1 VSRPTTAAKSE
12 SDQDDR
18 KESPG
23 WEKSQQENP
32 QKATP
37 FESNSIMQMLTD
49 KRYPTW
55 GVSRLRG
62 RVVTNQQLLEAV
74 SYELTGSLEETE
86 RYRCSVE
93 QCAKYLNEEEGIA

>member
-1 VSRPTTAAKSE
+1 MSRPTTAAKSE

-62 RVVTNQQLLEAV
+62 RVVSQPAAPGSGLLRVDGQLGGNRAV
-74 SYELTGSLEETE
+74 QVLRGAV
-86 RYRCSVE
+86 R
-93 QCAKYLNEEEGIA
+93 